1 MRDYIDTDYLIL
13 VSSDGKKAGLEIF
26 RDRIKKNKWPIYN
39 KTPQLLNVKPG
50 KNVIF
55 YIAGTGERKQSF
67 VGTAKIKKKSMHKMM
82 CLTRIKNLEKFYF
95 ILNLKILNFLT
106 NQFILKITLKSLIL
120 SKIKKN
126 MVYIFKVEFAKLMKF
141 LIITLLI
148 VLLDKYVD

>member
-13 VSSDGKKAGLEIF
+13 VSSDGKKTGLEIF
-26 RDRIKKNKWPIYN
+26 RDRIKKNKWPIYD
-39 KTPQLLNVKPG
+39 KTPQLLNVKAG

-55 YIAGTGERKQSF
+55 YIAGTGEKKQSF
-67 VGTAKIKKKSMHKMM
+67 VGTAKIKKKIYMHKMM
-82 CLTRIKNLEKFYF
+82 YLIQIKNLEKYYF

-106 NQFILKITLKSLIL
+106 NQFISKITLKSLIL

-126 MVYIFKVEFAKLMKF
+126 MVYIFKVEFAKLMKI

-148 VLLDKYVD
+148 VL

>member
-55 YIAGTGERKQSF
+55 YIAGTGGRKQSF
-67 VGTAKIKKKSMHKMM
+67 VGTAKIKKKINAQNDVSDPNQEFRKVLFYIEFENFKFFNKSIYIKDHIEK
-82 CLTRIKNLEKFYF
+82 LDFIKNKEKYGLYF
-95 ILNLKILNFLT
+95 QGGVCKIDEISHN
-106 NQFILKITLKSLIL
+106 
-120 SKIKKN
+120 
-126 MVYIFKVEFAKLMKF
+126 YIIDCSVR
-141 LIITLLI
+141 
-148 VLLDKYVD
+148 